1 MTDLWP
7 HPVSIAS
14 GPAHR
19 FAVTLVG
26 GVARRVLGPG
36 RAGRVLAVF
45 RRSFY
50 FEDEAGG
57 LACLGHPR
65 IGAGPLN
72 GLVDMPEPWEWAA
85 AGLRPGDHAEVR
97 GSALCIDGKV
107 SITLR
112 DSVPWRPQPP
122 PVDWT
127 RADLAKGLELLAAEA
142 RRRAPAEGLGRL
154 IPYLAGGRS
163 EAPATAPNTLILTS
177 AWPAMRQLSDWLRQ
191 PPPAGIGS
199 VSPAAVARGLLGLG
213 PGLTPSGDDLIGG
226 ALIALRALGADAAAR
241 GLAQC
246 ALQLAPERTGR
257 ISRAHLA
264 AAAEGEAAA
273 ALHETLAAVLGGD
286 TAGLGAHLDDIG
298 AIGHCSGWDALA
310 GATIVLAW
318 RAS

>member
-1 MTDLWP
+1 M
-7 HPVSIAS
+7 
-14 GPAHR
+14 
-19 FAVTLVG
+19 
-26 GVARRVLGPG
+26 
-36 RAGRVLAVF
+36 LAVF
-45 RRSFY
+45 RSSFY
-50 FEDEAGG
+50 FEDEAGH

-72 GLVDMPEPWEWAA
+72 GLVDMPEPWGCAA

-97 GSALCIDGKV
+97 GSTLCIDGKV
-107 SITLR
+107 SISLR

-127 RADLAKGLELLAAEA
+127 RADLAQGLELLAAEA

-154 IPYLAGGRS
+154 IPYLAGGQS
-163 EAPATAPNTLILTS
+163 EAPAVARDTLILTS
-177 AWPAMRQLSDWLRQ
+177 AWPAARQLSDWLRQ
-191 PPPAGIGS
+191 PPPAAGIGS

-226 ALIALRALGADAAAR
+226 ALIALCALGASAVAR
-241 GLAQC
+241 DLAQC

-264 AAAEGEAAA
+264 AAAEGEGAA
-273 ALHETLAAVLGGD
+273 ALHETLATVLGGD

-298 AIGHCSGWDALA
+298 GIGHCSGWDALA
-310 GATIVLAW
+310 GATIVLDW